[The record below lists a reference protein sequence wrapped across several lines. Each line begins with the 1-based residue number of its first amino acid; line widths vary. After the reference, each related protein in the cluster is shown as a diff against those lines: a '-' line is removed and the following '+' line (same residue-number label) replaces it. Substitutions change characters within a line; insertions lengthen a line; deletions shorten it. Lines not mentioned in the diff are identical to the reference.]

1 MGTEYTITAGQR
13 RKQYTVG
20 GSNQQGPYSF
30 PFEVLATTD
39 VTVYVGDTKKTL
51 TTHYTVSIASNNT
64 CTVTFAAGQYPSQ
77 NDVVTIHG
85 GKSVGRTT
93 NFTTAGQLTAA
104 GLNAE
109 LGRDVILHQ
118 QVDERVDRCLQLKP
132 TVVRDTSPTGAGP
145 VQITYDATA
154 SNNAN
159 KTLVW
164 DGNGTAIVNSDF
176 TAGTM
181 ATQSASSVNIDGG
194 AVDGTTIGANS
205 AAAGTFTTL
214 TATTSNLGTLGAA
227 VNANNQNITNIDVDS
242 GAVDGTTIGAASAAA
257 GTFTTA
263 TATTKVVTPEVEMSG
278 STLLVDAASGTLDM
292 DATTL
297 DVDATTTCEID
308 NSNTTNGVKLGTNTS
323 SGKVYIGH
331 TTSETT
337 VNDNLTVTG
346 NLTVQG
352 DQLIANTATLEVE
365 DHQVIIGK
373 VTTPSDATANNG
385 GVLLK
390 GSTDKSLLWD
400 NANDNWTSNQHLN
413 ISTGKEFKINN
424 TKVLDATSLGS
435 AVVGTSITSTGT
447 IASGTWQGTA
457 VAPQYGGTGQNF
469 SSSTG
474 AIQVSSGTV
483 SAGTLPVSMGGT
495 GQTSWTD
502 GQLAIGVSSGNTLAK
517 GTLTAGTGISVTN
530 AGGSITIANTG
541 NAAQADMNG
550 SELVLDTDGD
560 TSITADTDDQIDI
573 KISGADDFQFTANT
587 FTVLSGSTL
596 TIASGATIANSGT
609 ATNFDDGTA
618 AAMALALGG

>member
-20 GSNQQGPYSF
+20 GSGQQGPYSF
-30 PFEVLATTD
+30 PFEVLTTSD

-51 TTHYTVSIASNNT
+51 TTHYTVAIASNNT

-85 GKSVGRTT
+85 GKAVGRTT

-109 LGRDVILHQ
+109 LGRDVIYHQ
-118 QVDERVDRCLQLKP
+118 QVDERVDRCLQLNP
-132 TVVRDTSPTGAGP
+132 TVVRDTSSTGAGP
-145 VQITYDATA
+145 VQMEYDATA
-154 SNNAN
+154 SNNAG
-159 KTLVW
+159 KTLTW
-164 DGNGTAIVNSDF
+164 DTNGTAIVNSDL
-176 TAGTM
+176 TVGTL

-205 AAAGTFTTL
+205 AAAGTFTTA
-214 TATTSNLGTLGAA
+214 TAA
-227 VNANNQNITNIDVDS
+227 
-242 GAVDGTTIGAASAAA
+242 
-257 GTFTTA
+257 TA

-292 DATTL
+292 NATTL

-308 NSNTTNGVKLGTNTS
+308 NANTTNGVKLGTNTS
-323 SGKVYIGH
+323 GGKVYLGH

-365 DHQVIIGK
+365 DHQVVIGK

-435 AVVGTSITSTGT
+435 AVVGSSLTSVGT
-447 IASGTWQGTA
+447 IATGTWQGTA
-457 VAPQYGGTGQNF
+457 VAVNK
-469 SSSTG
+469 
-474 AIQVSSGTV
+474 
-483 SAGTLPVSMGGT
+483 GGT
-495 GQTSWTD
+495 GQTSYTN
-502 GQLAIGVSSGNTLAK
+502 GQLLIGNTTGNTLTKA
-517 GTLTAGTGISVTN
+517 TLTAGAGVSITN
-530 AGGSITIANTG
+530 GTGSITIGA
-541 NAAQADMNG
+541 
-550 SELVLDTDGD
+550 
-560 TSITADTDDQIDI
+560 SIIQGEAE
-573 KISGADDFQFTANT
+573 
-587 FTVLSGSTL
+587 
-596 TIASGATIANSGT
+596 
-609 ATNFDDGTA
+609 GTA